1 MIDLGQHAQ
10 FIAAAYIG
18 VFASLFSLI
27 AWVVAASRRTTAR
40 LAELGDKR
48 S

>member
-1 MIDLGQHAQ
+1 MIELGEHAI

-18 VFASLFSLI
+18 VFGG
-27 AWVVAASRRTTAR
+27 AAAMIGWTVIQSRKVSAR

>member
-18 VFASLFSLI
+18 VFLVLFALI
-27 AWVVAASRRTTAR
+27 AWVAVASRRTKAR
-40 LAELGDKR
+40 LIELGDKR
-48 S
+48 G